1 MINILRKAAFGEPPS
16 AKIFWLRWIVRPVV
30 FALPLYFVAAWCGV
44 QPSWNLVAWSMFC
57 VAWYGWVD
65 GIGEQ
70 G

>member
-1 MINILRKAAFGEPPS
+1 MIGILRKVALGEPAS
-16 AKIFWLRWIVRPVV
+16 AKFFCLRWIVRPIV
-30 FALPLYFVAAWCGV
+30 FALPLHFVAAWCGV